1 MTTQVRVSI
10 ATTSGAIAIER
21 IAPLGLRKSRVFT
34 WRGLAPLPAI
44 SASYDA
50 FVRKRVARI
59 LPSGD
64 ASPFRIDLSQ
74 EIDTGDSWQLAVLA
88 AHALHR
94 AERLAGRESDDA
106 DTWLFATGTV
116 DFEMAAGEVG
126 YVEDKLRLLLRDER
140 LNAVVASGKRVVVAV
155 PEANGADARAEQE
168 QLRRLGAEILVVRQV
183 EDLLRTLDL
192 NIKPS
197 GADPDDAWEG
207 SPFRGLEVFDVRHR
221 KIFWGRGKAREEAL
235 QVLRRQDLYGCSF
248 LLIHGSSG
256 VGKSSLARAG
266 LLGDLEQMAS
276 ANDRWR
282 SVVVV
287 PSRGMRTPIAALAE
301 ALASAVPELATE
313 PAELAARLL
322 ANPVEATAAIAAALA
337 RAEAGGRLRVALL
350 VDQLEE
356 LLLWAR
362 EQQTGQAAGEREA
375 FAETLS
381 RLARSRLVWVI
392 ATLRSDLMALLE
404 DSPVLSDLARNER
417 LYRLERPR
425 PGALAEIIR
434 RPAELAGLSFVGH
447 DKDNLP
453 LVDVLTDAAKRQQ
466 DCLPLLQFTLKLLY
480 DDKERRPGTI
490 SYDQYESAG
499 GLENAIGTWAD
510 RTIGALGADPE
521 TGRAIDDVIFNLARR
536 GRETEIV
543 VGAELLLDEGFL
555 TPARE
560 RVIKALDQA
569 RLIVLD
575 ASPRTQRRTARVAH
589 EALLTHWRRARSLF
603 ETHSAKL
610 LLKDDVE
617 RDARRWREQDKDEA
631 FLILSETHLVD
642 AEQLMADSR
651 VALSTLARD
660 YIKESLTHQRTLVE
674 SVKARLAR
682 DEQKIAS
689 LIADS
694 AYGEAALE
702 LDRVVDY
709 LADQMDAELRSRL
722 AHHEAQQ
729 TRIRTLAAYDGHAR
743 TVFPKAGQ
751 EDFEQ
756 ARLACEGA
764 LAALDVLD
772 DSQGWDKLPV
782 QDLAAEQA
790 DDLRREI
797 YRLLLLNSGLQL
809 VPVIRNLRSLRS
821 GGGRRSVPAWM
832 VRLLFKLMPRSI
844 VTSKLQR
851 VVDSLQIT
859 APTENKEIALAFERC
874 RAALR
879 AVRRVEEAI
888 DGQDSERSRTS
899 LLVERI
905 VDMLSSLLPGAR
917 IDVAT
922 VLAFTAPARFAEPIN
937 AADYFYIAL
946 FNYFVAKRRNDGS
959 FAAAISL
966 LQGNFPQLDA
976 KAPLATAE
984 RLLRMAIALES
995 RNFWPHW
1002 VLGRTLQEAGNH
1014 GAAELAFN
1022 TAIALEPHYA
1032 RGYEQRAL
1040 SLARQWAATRDD
1052 RLRERAR
1059 ADSRLASRYA
1069 AGDPSIYWPRGE
1081 LFDELGETR
1090 EALDAYCL
1098 WLELEQDVL
1107 ATVARGAG
1115 VTRLFRRVTE
1125 MLGDRLAEALQ
1136 ADAHALQA
1144 LVHWTWKD
1152 HAAALLAA
1160 DAALAIAPAHVHA
1173 LGVKGAALRAT
1184 GKPREA
1190 LAEGLEPAL
1199 AADPRNFWVLFNRA
1213 LVLEDLALGDLAEAG
1228 AAEDAWRGLLT
1239 RADEKTHDH
1248 CPTWIRERAEASLV
1262 RASAERLAEPQAV

>member
-1 MTTQVRVSI
+1 MTTEVRVSI
-10 ATTSGAIAIER
+10 ATTAGAIAIER
-21 IAPLGLRKSRVFT
+21 IAPIGLRKSRVFT

-44 SASYDA
+44 SSSYDE

-59 LPSGD
+59 LPAGD
-64 ASPFRIDLSQ
+64 AKPFRIDLSD

-88 AHALHR
+88 AHALHC
-94 AERLAGRESDDA
+94 AERLAGRDSDDA
-106 DTWLFATGTV
+106 DTYLFATGTV

-126 YVEDKLRLLLRDER
+126 YVEDKLRLLIRDER
-140 LNAVVASGKRVVVAV
+140 LKAAVASGRRVVVAL
-155 PEANGADARAEQE
+155 PEANGSDARTEQE
-168 QLRRLGAEILVVRQV
+168 QLRRLGAEVLVVRQV

-192 NIKPS
+192 TIKPS

-207 SPFRGLEVFDVRHR
+207 SPFRGLEAFDIRHR
-221 KIFWGRGKAREEAL
+221 RIFWGRGKAREEAL
-235 QVLRRQDLYGCSF
+235 QVLRRQDHYGCSF

-266 LLGDLEQMAS
+266 LLADLEQMAS

-282 SVVVV
+282 SAVVM

-301 ALASAVPELATE
+301 GLVTAMPELAVA

-322 ANPVEATAAIAAALA
+322 ANPAEATAAIAAEIA
-337 RAEAGGRLRVALL
+337 RAESGGRLRVALL
-350 VDQLEE
+350 IDQLEE

-362 EQQTGQAAGEREA
+362 EQQSGQAAGEREA

-392 ATLRSDLMALLE
+392 TTLRSDLMTLLE

-425 PGALAEIIR
+425 PGALSEIIR

-490 SYDQYESAG
+490 SYDQYESVG

-510 RTIGALGADPE
+510 RTIHALGADPE
-521 TGRAIDDVIFNLARR
+521 VERAVDDVIFNLARR
-536 GRETEIV
+536 GRETELV
-543 VGAELLLDEGFL
+543 VGAELFLDESFL
-555 TPARE
+555 TPARDK
-560 RVIKALDQA
+560 VIRALDQA

-575 ASPRTQRRTARVAH
+575 ATPRTQRRTARVAH

-603 ETHSAKL
+603 ETHGAKL
-610 LLKDDVE
+610 ALKDDLE
-617 RDARRWREQDKDEA
+617 RSAIRWREQKKDEA
-631 FLILSETHLVD
+631 FLILGEAPLVE
-642 AEQLMADSR
+642 AEQLIADNR
-651 VALSTLARD
+651 VALSALAREYVKD
-660 YIKESLTHQRTLVE
+660 SLANHRSLVE
-674 SVKARLAR
+674 SAKARLAR
-682 DEQKIAS
+682 DEQKITG
-689 LIADS
+689 LIES
-694 AYGEAALE
+694 GAYGEAEIE

-709 LADQMDAELRSRL
+709 LSDQTDAELRSRHAL
-722 AHHEAQQ
+722 HEAQLG
-729 TRIRTLAAYDGHAR
+729 RIRRLATYDGHAR

-751 EDFEQ
+751 EDYEQ

-772 DSQGWDKLPV
+772 DSQWWDRLPV
-782 QDLAAEQA
+782 QDLSAEKA
-790 DDLRREI
+790 SELRREI
-797 YRLLLLNSGLQL
+797 YRLLLLYSGLQL
-809 VPVIRNLRSLRS
+809 VPVIRNLRSLRQ
-821 GGGRRSVPAWM
+821 GGGRRSKPAWVM
-832 VRLLFKLMPRSI
+832 RLLFRLVPRSV
-844 VTSKLQR
+844 VTTTLQR

-859 APTENKEIALAFERC
+859 LPADNKDVALAFDRC

-888 DGQDSERSRTS
+888 DGPGSERSRTS
-899 LLVERI
+899 LLVERL
-905 VDMLSSLLPGAR
+905 VEMLSSFLPGAR

-922 VLAFTAPARFAEPIN
+922 VLAFTAPPSFAEPIN
-937 AADYFYIAL
+937 AADYFFIAL
-946 FNYFVAKRRNDGS
+946 FNYFVAKRRHDGN

-976 KAPLATAE
+976 HAPLVTAE
-984 RLLRMAIALES
+984 RLLRMAIALEP

-1002 VLGRTLQEAGNH
+1002 VLGRTLQEDGNH
-1014 GAAELAFN
+1014 EAAELAFN

-1040 SLARQWAATRDD
+1040 SLARQWSATKDD
-1052 RLRERAR
+1052 RLRRRALS
-1059 ADSRLASRYA
+1059 DSQLAGRYA

-1081 LFDELGETR
+1081 LLDELGETR
-1090 EALDAYCL
+1090 LALDAYCR
-1098 WLELEQDVL
+1098 WLELEEDVL

-1115 VTRLFRRVTE
+1115 VTRLFRRATE
-1125 MLGDRLAEALQ
+1125 MLGDKPAKELH
-1136 ADAHALQA
+1136 ADAQALLA

-1152 HAAALLAA
+1152 HAAALRAA
-1160 DAALAIAPAHVHA
+1160 DAALAIVPAHVHA
-1173 LGVKGAALRAT
+1173 LGVKGAALRVT

-1190 LAEGLEPAL
+1190 LGDALEPAL
-1199 AADPRNFWVLFNRA
+1199 AADPGNFWVLLNRA
-1213 LVLEDLALGDLAEAG
+1213 EALEDMAGD
-1228 AAEDAWRGLLT
+1228 AAQAAWRDLLA
-1239 RADEKTHDH
+1239 RADEKAHDH
-1248 CPTWIRERAEASLV
+1248 CPTWIRAAAEAGLARSRRDRLLQPE
-1262 RASAERLAEPQAV
+1262 SA

>member
-1 MTTQVRVSI
+1 MTTEVRVSI
-10 ATTSGAIAIER
+10 ATTAGAIAVER
-21 IAPLGLRKSRVFT
+21 IAPVGLRKSRVFT

-44 SASYDA
+44 SASYDE

-64 ASPFRIDLSQ
+64 ANPFRIDLSQ

-94 AERLAGRESDDA
+94 AGRLAGRDADDA

-126 YVEDKLRLLLRDER
+126 YVEDKLRLLIRDER
-140 LNAVVASGKRVVVAV
+140 LNAVVASGRRVVIAV

-168 QLRRLGAEILVVRQV
+168 QLRRLGAEVLVVRQV

-266 LLGDLEQMAS
+266 LLADLEQMAS

-282 SVVVV
+282 SAVVM
-287 PSRGMRTPIAALAE
+287 PSRGKRTPITALAE
-301 ALASAVPELATE
+301 ALATVVPELAIA

-322 ANPVEATAAIAAALA
+322 ANPAEATASITTALA
-337 RAEAGGRLRVALL
+337 QAESGGRLRVALL

-362 EQQTGQAAGEREA
+362 EQQSGQAAGEREA

-425 PGALAEIIR
+425 PGALSEIIR

-510 RTIGALGADPE
+510 RTIGELGADPE
-521 TGRAIDDVIFNLARR
+521 IERAVDDVIFNLARR
-536 GRETEIV
+536 GRETDVV

-560 RVIKALDQA
+560 RAIKALDQA

-575 ASPRTQRRTARVAH
+575 ANPRTQRRTARVAH

-610 LLKDDVE
+610 LLKDDLE
-617 RDARRWREQDKDEA
+617 RDALRWREQKKDEA
-631 FLILSETHLVD
+631 FLVQSEAQLVD

-651 VALSTLARD
+651 VALSSLARD
-660 YIKESLTHQRTLVE
+660 YIKESLAHHRSLVE
-674 SVKARLAR
+674 SAKARLAR
-682 DEQKIAS
+682 DEQKIAGQ
-689 LIADS
+689 IAVG
-694 AYGEAALE
+694 AYGEAEIE

-709 LADQMDAELRSRL
+709 LSDQTDAELRGRRVHHQAQL
-722 AHHEAQQ
+722 A
-729 TRIRTLAAYDGHAR
+729 RIRRLAAYDGHAR

-751 EDFEQ
+751 EDYEQ

-764 LAALDVLD
+764 LAALEVLD
-772 DSQGWDKLPV
+772 DNEWWDRLPV
-782 QDLAAEQA
+782 QDLSAEQS
-790 DDLRREI
+790 DELRREI
-797 YRLLLLNSGLQL
+797 YRLLLLYSGLQL
-809 VPVIRNLRSLRS
+809 VPVIRNLRSLRK
-821 GGGRRSVPAWM
+821 GGGQRSKPAWL
-832 VRLLFKLMPRSI
+832 VRLFLRLVPNAI
-844 VTSKLQR
+844 VASTVQR
-851 VVDSLQIT
+851 VVDSLQVSLP
-859 APTENKEIALAFERC
+859 AENKDVAVGFERC

-888 DGQDSERSRTS
+888 DGEGSERSRTS
-899 LLVERI
+899 LLVERVI
-905 VDMLSSLLPGAR
+905 EMLASFLPGAR
-917 IDVAT
+917 IDVAN

-937 AADYFYIAL
+937 AADYFFIAL

-976 KAPLATAE
+976 RAPLATAE

-1002 VLGRTLQEAGNH
+1002 VLGRTLQEGGDHA
-1014 GAAELAFN
+1014 AAELAFN
-1022 TAIALEPHYA
+1022 TAIALEPRYA

-1040 SLARQWAATRDD
+1040 SLARQWTATRDD

-1059 ADSRLASRYA
+1059 SDSRLAGRYA

-1081 LFDELGETR
+1081 LFDELGEIR

-1098 WLELEQDVL
+1098 WLELEEDVL

-1115 VTRLFRRVTE
+1115 VTRLFRRATA
-1125 MLGDRLAEALQ
+1125 MLAERQSETLQ
-1136 ADAHALQA
+1136 ADAHALLA
-1144 LVHWTWKD
+1144 LLHWTWKD
-1152 HAAALLAA
+1152 HDAALRAA
-1160 DAALAIAPAHVHA
+1160 EAALAIAPAHVHA
-1173 LGVKGAALRAT
+1173 LGVKGAVLRVT

-1190 LAEGLEPAL
+1190 LASALEPAL
-1199 AADPRNFWVLFNRA
+1199 AADPWNFWILFNRA
-1213 LVLEDLALGDLAEAG
+1213 LAFEDLASDD
-1228 AAEDAWRGLLT
+1228 AAQAAWRDLLD
-1239 RADEKTHDH
+1239 RAAEKTHDH
-1248 CPTWIRERAEASLV
+1248 CPTWIRDRAEASLA
-1262 RASAERLAEPQAV
+1262 RSRQDCLAQQPQAA